1 MAPALEQGRCN
12 RAEQLQQLRRQ
23 MAAVSSKVGPG
34 HHAQDCG
41 GGSFSEFT
49 GRLPVPDSLAGLL
62 PAGLPKGVVAVLTGA
77 RSLTLSMAAAV
88 TAADGHVALVGLP
101 DAGLLAAAEMG
112 ADLSRLAVIS
122 DPGTD
127 PVEVAAVLMDG
138 MDLVVLGLRGRAV
151 PPSRARAVTARARH
165 KGSTLLVTGGDWPG
179 PWVRLE
185 ARVRGYELS
194 AGPSPGLGRVS
205 RVRLSTRAG
214 GRALVR
220 VSG

>member
-1 MAPALEQGRCN
+1 M
-12 RAEQLQQLRRQ
+12 
-23 MAAVSSKVGPG
+23 PG
-34 HHAQDCG
+34 CG
-41 GGSFSEFT
+41 DGSLADYRSL
-49 GRLPVPDSLAGLL
+49 LPIPDSLAGVL

-77 RSLTLSMAAAV
+77 RSLTLNMAAAV
-88 TAADGHVALVGLP
+88 TAADGYVALVGLP
-101 DAGLLAAAEMG
+101 DTGLLAAVEMG
-112 ADLSRLAVIS
+112 ANLDRLAVIP

-127 PVEVAAVLMDG
+127 PIEVAAVLMDG
-138 MDLVVLGLRGRAV
+138 MDLVVLGLRGRSV

-214 GRALVR
+214 GRAVVR
-220 VSG
+220 VPG